1 VAKVKGTSWLI
12 AALLG
17 LAAISMTAVLIGAEA
32 TPPQVHAEFPAVV
45 PADLPFNILISADR
59 PISFTLRYGGE
70 QHEAVAQEL
79 SGEALL
85 RLELLALPGV
95 QTLELTARDR
105 AGNESHHRFEIF
117 GIPLTQPLVRAPERV
132 VPGEPFSIRVALPPE
147 AIAISELRISLA
159 DVPLRVFRNDLEA
172 VALGAVP
179 LGSAAG
185 EQLLTIKLIDG
196 FDRTAVVHHT
206 LRVGDYPQPVQELNV
221 AANVLS
227 VVTPENRALEAAVV
241 EAAHAAAKPE
251 PVWREPFLLPAEGR
265 LTSPFGVPRRFV
277 RGGQVAFH
285 HGTDIAAPVGTP
297 IMATN
302 RGTVVAA
309 GFYPIRG
316 GFTMIDHGGGVFSHY
331 FHQARLHVQVGDL
344 VERGALI
351 GEIGSTGLSTGPHLH
366 WEMRV
371 SGIST
376 DPLAW
381 VDKLFP

>member
-1 VAKVKGTSWLI
+1 MKGTLHWI
-12 AALLG
+12 VAALLG
-17 LAAISMTAVLIGAEA
+17 LVATVTVVLTGAGADA
-32 TPPQVHAEFPAVV
+32 TPPQVHAELPAMV

-59 PISFTLRYGGE
+59 PVSFTLRYGGE
-70 QHEAVAQEL
+70 RHEAVAQE
-79 SGEALL
+79 L
-85 RLELLALPGV
+85 RLELLALPGA
-95 QTLELTARDR
+95 QTLTLSAQDR

-117 GIPLTQPLVRAPERV
+117 GIPLAQPLVRAPEWV

-147 AIAISELRISLA
+147 AIALSELRISLA
-159 DVPLRVFRNDLEA
+159 DAPLRVFRNDLEA

-185 EQLLTIKLIDG
+185 ERLLTIKLTDG
-196 FDRTAVVHHT
+196 FNRTAVANYT
-206 LRVGDYPQPVQELNV
+206 LRVGDYPQPVQELNMSARAV
-221 AANVLS
+221 S

-251 PVWREPFLLPAEGR
+251 PVWREPFLLPTEGR

-285 HGTDIAAPVGTP
+285 HGTDVAAPVGTP
-297 IMATN
+297 IVATN
-302 RGTVVAA
+302 RGTVVVA

-344 VERGALI
+344 IERGAII
-351 GEIGSTGLSTGPHLH
+351 GEVGSTGLSTGPHLH

-371 SGIST
+371 GGIST

-381 VDKLFP
+381 VDKMLP